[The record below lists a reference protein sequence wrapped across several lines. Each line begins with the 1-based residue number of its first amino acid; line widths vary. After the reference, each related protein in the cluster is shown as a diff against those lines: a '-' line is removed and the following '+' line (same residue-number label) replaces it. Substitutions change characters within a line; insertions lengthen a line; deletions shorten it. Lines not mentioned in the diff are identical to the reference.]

1 MILAYFLMST
11 FQDNETDHAF
21 VYRATEKLQKVNIA
35 GSFNGWNK
43 DADPLT
49 PSLDGMT
56 WTKHFKL
63 KPGSYTYKFVLNGD
77 KWILDPAAAKNV
89 DDGNG
94 NTNSQLLIAPAGF
107 EKPAKIGDGIITV
120 GALKHLT
127 EVPFFNYDRGKLTL
141 SLQTRPNDIAS
152 IKVAIDG
159 VGTFPLADEGG
170 DEFFERYVAHIPWDR
185 KHDVQYRFILNDGNG
200 SQVFG
205 PKGLTIS
212 GVGNSF
218 VVKAS
223 TYQPFEV
230 PSWVEHSVIYHIFP
244 DRFAKGD
251 VPNPPTNLVPWGSKP
266 NFFSYQGGNIAGI
279 EEHLSYLKDL
289 GISAVFLNPIFK
301 SPVYH
306 RYETSDYHLID
317 PIFGTNQEFKEL
329 THKMKQNGMRV
340 ILDGVFNHTATSFF
354 PFADVVKNG
363 AESKYTGW
371 YTFKSFPVKI
381 GENPNYVAWFNY
393 PSLPKVNYD
402 SQGAA
407 DYMLGVPK
415 FWNENADISAWRLDA
430 ANEVTSE
437 YWKKFR
443 KTVKALD
450 KDMWIVG
457 EVWGDGSPWLKGD
470 QWDSVMNY
478 QFRAGV
484 LDFVTKK
491 GSGKASV
498 LLSKLMNVY
507 NSYAPQVSRNMMNL
521 IGSHDTARILTLC
534 EGDAGL
540 AKLAAIIQFT
550 WVGAPSVYYGD
561 ELGMQGGADPDNRR
575 AMTWDVATP
584 DNSFLQLYK
593 KLIRVRNSDL
603 VLQSGDPLPL
613 LADDAKQVAAFARV
627 LGDKA
632 DIVAI
637 NRSAEPETI
646 DLNLSTVAGLPKSTV
661 AVSFTDALSGET
673 ISPSKS
679 ILHLRL
685 APRSAAVLI
694 PRSGNSSHFSL
705 SRLATVGGSTAMS
718 SNPSPKEPL

>member
-1 MILAYFLMST
+1 
-11 FQDNETDHAF
+11 
-21 VYRATEKLQKVNIA
+21 
-35 GSFNGWNK
+35 
-43 DADPLT
+43 
-49 PSLDGMT
+49 
-56 WTKHFKL
+56 
-63 KPGSYTYKFVLNGD
+63 
-77 KWILDPAAAKNV
+77 
-89 DDGNG
+89 
-94 NTNSQLLIAPAGF
+94 
-107 EKPAKIGDGIITV
+107 
-120 GALKHLT
+120 
-127 EVPFFNYDRGKLTL
+127 
-141 SLQTRPNDIAS
+141 
-152 IKVAIDG
+152 
-159 VGTFPLADEGG
+159 
-170 DEFFERYVAHIPWDR
+170 
-185 KHDVQYRFILNDGNG
+185 
-200 SQVFG
+200 
-205 PKGLTIS
+205 
-212 GVGNSF
+212 
-218 VVKAS
+218 
-223 TYQPFEV
+223 
-230 PSWVEHSVIYHIFP
+230 
-244 DRFAKGD
+244 
-251 VPNPPTNLVPWGSKP
+251 
-266 NFFSYQGGNIAGI
+266 
-279 EEHLSYLKDL
+279 
-289 GISAVFLNPIFK
+289 
-301 SPVYH
+301 
-306 RYETSDYHLID
+306 
-317 PIFGTNQEFKEL
+317 
-329 THKMKQNGMRV
+329 
-340 ILDGVFNHTATSFF
+340 
-354 PFADVVKNG
+354 
-363 AESKYTGW
+363 
-371 YTFKSFPVKI
+371 
-381 GENPNYVAWFNY
+381 
-393 PSLPKVNYD
+393 
-402 SQGAA
+402 
-407 DYMLGVPK
+407 
-415 FWNENADISAWRLDA
+415 
-430 ANEVTSE
+430 
-437 YWKKFR
+437 
-443 KTVKALD
+443 
-450 KDMWIVG
+450 
-457 EVWGDGSPWLKGD
+457 
-470 QWDSVMNY
+470 
-478 QFRAGV
+478 

-550 WVGAPSVYYGD
+550 WVGTPSVYYGD

-718 SNPSPKEPL
+718 SNLSPKEPL